1 MAVVRTSRDTVR
13 DVLVQAT
20 NTYTKRINTAQGSFS
35 FPYTGHQLYNTL
47 YAPWL
52 DNMRA
57 LPDEFFYMRDRIE
70 VRKIGYIN
78 MAMPVLPIGTP
89 MKFPKEVPAEEDFAM
104 ALSFGGHSTSAIV
117 ELKDSNRWRPLI
129 DAAVEW
135 RQDLDKVVS
144 EKDQFVASVRKVLS
158 AHNTVNAALKAWPAL
173 WELLPGDTKDRIRTP
188 VSRSKSDNKD
198 VDLGVDVNKLTA
210 IVAASKIL

>member
-1 MAVVRTSRDTVR
+1 MAVVRTSRELVHS
-13 DVLVQAT
+13 VLIQAA
-20 NTYTKRINTAQGSFS
+20 NTYTKRIDTVQDSFS

-47 YAPWL
+47 FAPWL

-57 LPDEFFYMRDRIE
+57 LPDEFFYVRDKID

-89 MKFPKEVPAEEDFAM
+89 RKFPKEVPLEEDFFM
-104 ALSFGGHSTSAIV
+104 ALSFGGHSTSAVV
-117 ELKDSNRWRPLI
+117 ELKDSNRWRPLF
-129 DAAVEW
+129 DAAVQW
-135 RQDLDKVVS
+135 RQDLDAVIS

-158 AHNTVNAALKAWPAL
+158 AHNTINAALKAWPAL
-173 WELLPGDTKDRIRTP
+173 WELLPDATKDRIRTP
-188 VSRSKSDNKD
+188 VSRSKSDSKN